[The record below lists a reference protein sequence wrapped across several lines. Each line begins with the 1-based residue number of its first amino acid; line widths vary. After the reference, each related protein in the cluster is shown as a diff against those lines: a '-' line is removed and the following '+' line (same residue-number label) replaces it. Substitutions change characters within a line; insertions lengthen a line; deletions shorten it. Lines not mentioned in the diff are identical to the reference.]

1 MDAKEKLKNFLF
13 INLGLLLM
21 AAGTYFFK
29 IPNGFST
36 GGVSGLGT
44 VFGGF
49 ISWLTPAT
57 IIFILNVAL
66 LIVGYLFL
74 GRETGII
81 TAYCSVAFSVETW
94 LFERFIPLSHPL
106 TDQPFLELVYA
117 ILLSGVGSA
126 ILFNYGA
133 SSGGTDIAALILK
146 KYTSLNVG
154 TALLAVDFLIAALS
168 FWTFG
173 IKAGL
178 YSLLGLF
185 AKAFLVDGVI
195 ESINSCKYFTIIT
208 EKPQEIIQYIMC
220 NMHHGVTQYKAEGSF
235 THREKAVLLTLCRRV
250 EGARLKSYIK
260 QIDPSAFVIVTTT
273 SEIIGRGF
281 RGI

>member
-195 ESINSCKYFTIIT
+195 
-208 EKPQEIIQYIMC
+208 
-220 NMHHGVTQYKAEGSF
+220 
-235 THREKAVLLTLCRRV
+235 
-250 EGARLKSYIK
+250 
-260 QIDPSAFVIVTTT
+260 
-273 SEIIGRGF
+273 
-281 RGI
+281 